1 LRKAHLSEEFKIWYQ
16 TNFGTKPPSTKD
28 LHEYVDKVFGKNRAG
43 VWVNIRI
50 KYDDASGNS
59 LPMMMSGSGANGG
72 VALDDMGEIEFV

>member
-1 LRKAHLSEEFKIWYQ
+1 
-16 TNFGTKPPSTKD
+16 

-43 VWVNIRI
+43 VWANIRI